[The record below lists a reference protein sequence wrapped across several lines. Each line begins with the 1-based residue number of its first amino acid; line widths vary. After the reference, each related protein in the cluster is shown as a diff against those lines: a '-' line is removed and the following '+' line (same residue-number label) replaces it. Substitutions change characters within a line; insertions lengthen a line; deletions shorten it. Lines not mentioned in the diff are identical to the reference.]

1 VTFQSVVVV
10 VLLATLAASCGGG
23 SDSEGSST
31 TTSSTT
37 RPAPRENRDGN
48 LALGQ
53 LAPLSGRLSSISQS
67 LTAPVQIAVNEI
79 NAAGG
84 VNGKPVTIKVADDG
98 GGENNEVADK
108 ALDGLLRGE
117 KVDAIIGPTATGT
130 ALDQLDRVRDAGA
143 IECSGS
149 NSAEELSDA
158 SATGAYFR
166 TAPPDRL
173 QALALARLVGSSG
186 RKRPVIVARDDSYG
200 ATFTNRIRREL
211 AKQKISP
218 AGPVITYDPD
228 AKDLTAVAEKVKA
241 RRADSVVAI
250 SLTEDGAKLVKA
262 LTAQGIGPG
271 ALPLFAPDGMQS
283 TTFHTRVDGANPG
296 AVKGIVGTAPAAA
309 PAMPENAFTAAMRR
323 AGVAPIFSAYYYDCT
338 VLLAL
343 AAQQAKSDDGVKMRK
358 HFAKSVR
365 GATDCS
371 SYAECKQA
379 LQQGKTIHYR
389 GASSRFDR
397 WDGNEPGQGTYD
409 VWSYGPDGAVV
420 TGPPTQQIAVP

>member
-1 VTFQSVVVV
+1 MV
-10 VLLATLAASCGGG
+10 VLLATVAASCGGG

-31 TTSSTT
+31 TSSTT
-37 RPAPRENRDGN
+37 RPVPSDNRDGT

-53 LAPLSGRLSSISQS
+53 LAPLSGRLSSISES

-79 NAAGG
+79 NAADG

-130 ALDQLDRVRDAGA
+130 ALDQLERVRDAGA

-186 RKRPVIVARDDSYG
+186 RKRPVIVARDDAYG
-200 ATFTNRIRREL
+200 ATFTNRVRREL
-211 AKQKISP
+211 TKQKIAP
-218 AGPVITYDPD
+218 AGPVITYDPN
-228 AKDLTAVAEKVKA
+228 AEDLTAVAKKVKG
-241 RRADSVVAI
+241 RNGDSVVAI
-250 SLTEDGAKLVKA
+250 ALTDDGAKLVKA

-271 ALPLFAPDGMQS
+271 AVPLFAPDGMQS

-309 PAMPENAFTAAMRR
+309 PATPENAFTAAMRR
-323 AGVAPIFSAYYYDCT
+323 AGAAPIFSAYYYDCT

-343 AAQQAKSDDGVKMRK
+343 AAQQAKSDDGVKMRST
-358 HFAKSVR
+358 FAKSLR
-365 GATDCS
+365 GTTDCAS
-371 SYAECKQA
+371 FSECKQA

-409 VWSYGPDGAVV
+409 VWSYGPEGAVV

>member
-1 VTFQSVVVV
+1 VFQGVVVV
-10 VLLATLAASCGGG
+10 VLLATVVAACGGD

-37 RPAPRENRDGN
+37 EPAKRDNRDGA
-48 LALGQ
+48 LAFGQ
-53 LAPLSGRLSSISQS
+53 LAPLSGRLASISES

-79 NAAGG
+79 NAADG

-98 GGENNEVADK
+98 GGENDEVADK

-117 KVDAIIGPTATGT
+117 NVDAIIGPTATGT
-130 ALDQLDRVRDAGA
+130 ALRQLDRVRDAGA

-186 RKRPVIVARDDSYG
+186 RKRPVIVARDDAYG
-200 ATFTNRIRREL
+200 DTFVDRVRREL
-211 AKQKISP
+211 AKQKITP
-218 AGPVITYDPD
+218 AGPVITYDPG
-228 AKDLTAVAEKVKA
+228 AEDLTAVAEKVK
-241 RRADSVVAI
+241 RRNRDSVVAI

-262 LTAQGIGPG
+262 LTAEGIGPG

-283 TTFHTRVDGANPG
+283 TTFHTAVDGANPG
-296 AVKGIVGTAPAAA
+296 AVRGIVGTAPAAA
-309 PAMPENAFTAAMRR
+309 PATPENAFTAAMRR
-323 AGVAPIFSAYYYDCT
+323 AGAAPIFSAYYYDCT

-343 AAQQAKSDDGVKMRK
+343 AAQQAKTDDGVRMRT
-358 HFAKSVR
+358 HFAKSLR
-365 GATDCS
+365 GTTDCS

-389 GASSRFDR
+389 GASSRFDI

-409 VWSYGPDGAVV
+409 VWSYAPDGAVV
-420 TGPPTQQIAVP
+420 TGPPAQQIAVP

>member
-1 VTFQSVVVV
+1 VFQGVVVV
-10 VLLATLAASCGGG
+10 VLLAVVAACSGS

-37 RPAPRENRDGN
+37 RPAARGNRDGT
-48 LALGQ
+48 LAFGQ
-53 LAPLSGRLSSISQS
+53 LAPLSGRLASISRS
-67 LTAPVQIAVNEI
+67 LTTPVRIAVDEI

-84 VNGKPVTIKVADDG
+84 VNGKPVTLKVADDG
-98 GGENNEVADK
+98 GGENEDVADR

-130 ALDQLDRVRDAGA
+130 ALDQLDAVRDAGA

-149 NSAEELSDA
+149 NSAEELSNA

-186 RKRPVIVARDDSYG
+186 RRRPVIVARDDAYG
-200 ATFTNRIRREL
+200 DTFTSRVRREL
-211 AKQKISP
+211 AKQRIAT
-218 AGPVITYDPD
+218 AGPAITYAPD
-228 AKDLTAVAEKVKA
+228 APDLTAVARKVKA
-241 RRADSVVAI
+241 RNADSVIAI
-250 SLTEDGAKLVKA
+250 ALTEDGARLVKA

-271 ALPLFAPDGMQS
+271 ARPLFAPDGMQS
-283 TTFHTRVDGANPG
+283 TTFHTNVDAANPA

-309 PAMPENAFTAAMRR
+309 PATPENAFTAAMRR

-343 AAQQAKSDDGVKMRK
+343 ASQQAKSDDAVLMRST
-358 HFAKSVR
+358 FAKSID
-365 GATDCS
+365 GATDCA
-371 SYAECKQA
+371 SYGECKRA
-379 LQQGKTIHYR
+379 LQLGKTIHYR
-389 GASSRFDR
+389 GASSRFDI

>member
-1 VTFQSVVVV
+1 VIAV
-10 VLLATLAASCGGG
+10 VLLASVVAACGDG
-23 SDSEGSST
+23 SDSGGSST
-31 TTSSTT
+31 TTSSPT
-37 RPAPRENRDGN
+37 RQTSRGNVDGM

-53 LAPLSGRLSSISQS
+53 LAPLSGRLSSISAS
-67 LTAPVQIAVNEI
+67 LATPVKIAVNEI
-79 NAAGG
+79 NLAGG
-84 VNGKPVTIKVADDG
+84 VNGKPVTIKVSDDG
-98 GGENNEVADK
+98 GGENDEVADK
-108 ALDGLLRGE
+108 ALDGLLRKD

-186 RKRPVIVARDDSYG
+186 RKRPVIVARDDAYG
-200 ATFTNRIRREL
+200 STFTNRVRREL
-211 AKQKISP
+211 AKQKITT
-218 AGPVITYDPD
+218 AGPTISYDPD
-228 AKDLTAVAEKVKA
+228 APDLTAVAERVE
-241 RRADSVVAI
+241 RRNADAVIAI
-250 SLTEDGAKLVKA
+250 ALTEDGARLVKA
-262 LTAQGIGPG
+262 LTARGIGPG
-271 ALPLFAPDGMQS
+271 ALQLFAPDGMQS
-283 TTFHTRVDGANPG
+283 TTFHTSVDAANPG
-296 AVKGIVGTAPAAA
+296 AVRGIVGTAPAAA
-309 PAMPENAFTAAMRR
+309 PASPENAFTAAMRR

-343 AAQQAKSDDGVKMRK
+343 AAQQAESDDGVKMRRT
-358 HFAKSVR
+358 FAKSLR
-365 GATDCS
+365 GTTDCTS
-371 SYAECKQA
+371 FAACKKA

-420 TGPPTQQIAVP
+420 TGPPAQQVAVP